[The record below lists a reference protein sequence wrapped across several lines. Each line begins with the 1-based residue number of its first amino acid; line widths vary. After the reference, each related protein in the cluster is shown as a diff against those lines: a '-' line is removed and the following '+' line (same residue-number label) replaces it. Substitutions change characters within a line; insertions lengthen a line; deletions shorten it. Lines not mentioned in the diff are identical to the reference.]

1 MEDVSFE
8 YIDTQEGLDALCQAL
23 AKESEIALDSEAD
36 NLHHFKTQ
44 LCLLQLRFDERIY
57 LLDML
62 ADIEYAGFWDTLKSI
77 HLIMHGCDFDLR
89 LFEEFADFQVSS
101 IFDSMLASQ
110 LLGMK
115 RIGLAALLEDFFEVK
130 LPKDSQKSD
139 WSQRPLTEKML
150 TYAAN
155 DVLYLHRLRDLLME
169 QIRDLG
175 RETWL
180 EQRCEAQIE
189 TARSGFPERDE
200 NSWRIARSDKLDS
213 RGQAAVYELWHWRQ
227 DLAER
232 LDRPPFK
239 VLGNDYMIKLSASI
253 SEGDWK
259 SVFESLPMGI
269 QRRKRQGLVDAIKRG
284 ETRDA
289 ETLPKR
295 ARRTESKKPLS
306 QSELDRQENI
316 KNFRDRVAGEL
327 GIDPTLIATRSHVAQ
342 LARDPEN
349 VEGLQSWQQDL
360 LEPKLSGDVDA
371 KEELESAD
379 EVEAETT
386 D

>member
-1 MEDVSFE
+1 MEDVPFE
-8 YIDTQEGLDALCQAL
+8 YIDTQEGLDALCDAL
-23 AKESEIALDSEAD
+23 ATQTEIALDSEAD

-62 ADIEYAGFWDTLKSI
+62 AEIEYEGFWKVLKPI
-77 HLIMHGCDFDLR
+77 HLLMHGSDFDLR
-89 LFEEFADFQVSS
+89 LFEEFANFQVSS

-139 WSQRPLTEKML
+139 WSQRPLTPKML
-150 TYAAN
+150 KYAAN
-155 DVLYLHRLRDLLME
+155 DVLYLHRLRDLLMV
-169 QIRDLG
+169 QINELG

-189 TARSGFPERDE
+189 TAKSGFPEGNE

-213 RGQAAVYELWHWRQ
+213 RGQAAIYELWHWRQ
-227 DLAER
+227 ELADR

-239 VLGNDYMIKLSASI
+239 ILGNEYMIKLAEAV
-253 SEGDWK
+253 SEGNWEF
-259 SVFESLPMGI
+259 SFESLPQGI

-284 ETRDA
+284 DTRDV

-295 ARRTESKKPLS
+295 ERRTESKKPLN
-306 QSELDRQENI
+306 QHELDRQESI
-316 KNFRDRVAGEL
+316 KNFRNEVAEKL
-327 GIDPTLIATRSHVAQ
+327 GIDPTLIATRSHVAK
-342 LARDPEN
+342 LARDPKDLD
-349 VEGLQSWQQDL
+349 GLQPWQRSL
-360 LEPKLSGDVDA
+360 LEPKLSEQV
-371 KEELESAD
+371 SA
-379 EVEAETT
+379 
-386 D
+386 